1 MKNNTVKITFG
12 AMMTALAVSFML
24 LSYFPYLTYGI
35 PAVAGL
41 FIMAVV
47 IELNCKWAFISF
59 LASAVLIFLTAEKE
73 SMLIYVAFMGYYPIV
88 KALLERIRK
97 PIIEWIIKIF
107 IFNTAVLS
115 VYFVF
120 AGLVNIKIEDMGELG
135 KWGAV
140 VLLLAG
146 NVVFPL
152 YDIAVSRMAS
162 LYMIMIR
169 PKLNKIFK

>member
-1 MKNNTVKITFG
+1 
-12 AMMTALAVSFML
+12 ML

-47 IELNCKWAFISF
+47 IELNCKWAFVSF
-59 LASAVLIFLTAEKE
+59 LASAVLVFLTAEKE
-73 SMLIYVAFMGYYPIV
+73 SMLIYVAFMGYYPII

-97 PIIEWIIKIF
+97 PILEWIIKII
-107 IFNTAVLS
+107 IFNAAVLL
-115 VYFVF
+115 VYFVL
-120 AGLVNIKIEDMGELG
+120 AGLVNINMEDFGEFG

-140 VLLLAG
+140 ILLLTG
-146 NVVFPL
+146 NVVFVL

-162 LYMIMIR
+162 LYIILIK
-169 PKLNKIFK
+169 PKLNKILKKL